1 MVPVRR
7 NVPPRRDA
15 TLSPRFRQAPKDRGQ
30 RSGYARKP
38 MTQRTESRLALEEA
52 VAREDYV
59 AARVALFRVLY
70 GAYLSSSLQLC
81 GRVLSRSAELVDGG
95 KSAWIA
101 QLLSDP
107 IAWATENGRALGPLP
122 AAETSAQV
130 ALRTSLDALLTA
142 TEFLH
147 DSAVVARAFCVA
159 IAAGIEAQAELHEG
173 PAEEAEARA
182 VRKREWLAIAEDL
195 RQEHLADVGDAD
207 PLAVEAALG
216 AWRIDEY
223 LLRLAKSE

>member
-1 MVPVRR
+1 
-7 NVPPRRDA
+7 
-15 TLSPRFRQAPKDRGQ
+15 
-30 RSGYARKP
+30 
-38 MTQRTESRLALEEA
+38 MTQRTQSRLALEEA
-52 VAREDYV
+52 ITREDYV

-70 GAYLSSSLQLC
+70 GAYLSSSLELC
-81 GRVLSRSAELVDGG
+81 GLVLRRSAQAVDNGR
-95 KSAWIA
+95 SPWIA
-101 QLLSDP
+101 DLLADP
-107 IAWATENGRALGPLP
+107 IAWANDKGRALGPLP
-122 AAETSAQV
+122 AEESSAQV

-147 DSAVVARAFCVA
+147 DSAVVARALCVA
-159 IAAGIEAQAELHEG
+159 IAAGIEAQAELHVG
-173 PAEEAEARA
+173 ASEEAEARA

-207 PLAVEAALG
+207 PLAVDAALG